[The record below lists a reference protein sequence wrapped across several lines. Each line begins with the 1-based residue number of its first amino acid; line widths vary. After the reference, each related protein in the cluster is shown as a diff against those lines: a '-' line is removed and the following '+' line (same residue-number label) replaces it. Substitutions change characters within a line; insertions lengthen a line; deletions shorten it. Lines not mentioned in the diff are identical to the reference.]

1 MKYVV
6 TDEDVVASCFAYM
19 KDDTVIKGW
28 EPSIADKR
36 RMRAAL
42 ESFAQTL
49 GEPVD
54 VPDGWVLVPVEPT
67 EEMLEQATT
76 HDLNKRT
83 AETDQWNRDTWS
95 FMLSAAPNH
104 PTTEKGC
111 E

>member
-1 MKYVV
+1 MKTYSKDEVLALADLLDDSVV
-6 TDEDVVASCFAYM
+6 F
-19 KDDTVIKGW
+19 I
-28 EPSIADKR
+28 IADKHLSEAAKAL
-36 RMRAAL
+36 RA
-42 ESFAQTL
+42 FAQTL
-49 GEPVD
+49 GEPVA
-54 VPDGWVLVPVEPT
+54 VPDGWQLVPIEPT

-83 AETDQWNRDTWS
+83 SETDQWNRDTWS